1 VGESPPR
8 RTKSR
13 LTENLYGWAGHFH
26 WPLLS
31 VAVGIVAGLGAILF
45 EELLRLAVYYFL
57 HLPAGFIEPSR
68 TTETALVATLA
79 VHRHW
84 LYLIIPGLGGL
95 AVGLIVMLLAP
106 EAGGEG
112 ADAMIESFH
121 HREGYIRR
129 RVPLIKIIVSSIT
142 IGSGGSA
149 GKEGPIAQIGAG
161 FGSILATFLNLK
173 PKVRRILVL
182 AGAAGGIGA
191 IFHAPLGAALFAP
204 EVLYREA
211 EFETEAIMPCIVS
224 SIVASSVFDQ
234 YSGRTAL
241 FFPGPVDF
249 TPREL
254 LPYLIFG
261 GFIALAGY
269 AFITVFHSAHKNIF
283 GPLKI
288 PRFLKPALGGLIMG
302 AIAYLAPPVLDGGYG
317 WIQTAMEGDLFW
329 ATMLALAFLKIVATS
344 TTVGSGGSGGILGP
358 SVFIG
363 SMLGGAFGFFGHK
376 IAPGWVIHPN
386 AFVLVGIGGF
396 FGGVAKVP
404 VSAIIMASEMCGSY
418 TLLVPMMLVAAVAYL
433 LLGSH
438 SIYEKQLVDRLASP
452 THIREFARGVLDNM
466 LVHEAMDEQP
476 VTLIPEN
483 MPFEMLINLVTGSR
497 ETHFPVIDS
506 QGKLIGILSI
516 NDIREFLFE
525 ASLAKVVV
533 ARDVANPNVVTVSWN
548 ESLQS
553 ALDKMARL
561 NVDELPVTQEDD
573 PDKIAGMVSKRDIIS
588 FYHQRMS
595 P

>member
-45 EELLRLAVYYFL
+45 EELLRQAVYYFL

-433 LLGSH
+433 LLGRH

-561 NVDELPVTQEDD
+561 NVDELPVTQADD